1 MNRFRSNRKKAFT
14 LIELLVVI
22 AIIALL
28 AAILAPAVT
37 KALLRGQVT
46 QTMSNGRN
54 LFVLLFSKDL
64 DNPLGLQTSGSAAWP
79 ATTDAWPDSTA
90 YFSTLVTN
98 AAFNLSY
105 NFFAATGVRAAS
117 TETEFNDG
125 ELRNVWCIVQD
136 VGGSFKA
143 SSPVLFTQN
152 IELSGKDITQFSSL
166 GGPDGDVKPYGD
178 RAGVVVGYG
187 GSSISLD
194 ADTALGTNFNPVG
207 TAGIALYP
215 KNGQL

>member
-1 MNRFRSNRKKAFT
+1 MNRLFRSKKKKAFT

-64 DNPLGLQTSGSAAWP
+64 DNPLGLQTASGSAAWP
-79 ATTDAWPDSTA
+79 ATGEFQDSTQ
-90 YFSTLVTN
+90 YFATLVTN

-105 NFFAATGVRAAS
+105 NFFAASGVRPAS
-117 TETEFNDG
+117 TEQEFLDAQ
-125 ELRNVWCIVQD
+125 LRNVWCITED
-136 VGGSFKA
+136 VDGSFKA

-152 IELSGKDITQFSSL
+152 INLNGRNLDQFVRL
-166 GGPDGDVKPYGD
+166 EE
-178 RAGVVVGYG
+178 RARPFGTRAAVIVGYG
-187 GSSISLD
+187 GSAFSID

-207 TAGIALYP
+207 TSGTALYP
-215 KNGQL
+215 KGTQLID